1 MPWKT
6 RYSNIDCFLQ
16 STILRVS
23 RSFPESSFNGYRLSF
38 PGLGCIFFLSMLGED
53 DKDAV
58 TGGGTRKTYFRS
70 VSWTDRSPSK
80 RNQTLN
86 PNPRPQLN
94 SKARSCLPP
103 LQPLSITRR
112 NVEEWPKAGSDDL
125 GVWPNPPQTPTGE
138 AKPLENS
145 NSEQPVREFQFK
157 RDKLAFF
164 DKECSRIA
172 EHIYLGSDAVAKN
185 REILR
190 QNGITHVLNCVGF
203 VSPEYF
209 KSDLV
214 YKTLW
219 LQDSPSEDITSILYD
234 VFDYFEDVREQ
245 GGRVLVHCCQGVSRS
260 TSLVIAYLMWRE
272 GQSFEDAF
280 QYVKAAR
287 GVTNPNMGF
296 ACQLLQCQ
304 KRVHAAPASPNSVIR
319 MYRMAPHSSYDPL
332 HLVPKMLSPAGA
344 QALDSRGAFVLHV
357 PSAIYV
363 WAGKSCNSS
372 LLNSA
377 MAAAS
382 QVIRY
387 ERAQGP
393 IVSIK
398 EGEEPPEF
406 WEAIASGQ
414 PLADGCEKGDVKK
427 EDNLCYQNDKVVA
440 ENQVHVGGRKVDD
453 YNLDFEIFRK
463 ALAGGV
469 VPPFPVSNMGSETC
483 LPARENGWGRLR
495 RKLASGVMKEFLTFS
510 KLTNDSSPSC
520 HEPNLILNTQ
530 QEPEYPVSHMEPL
543 PPQSPST
550 YPCGSPDSLDCFLSS
565 SPDWRSEISKDVEHS
580 VSRNYP
586 STSPTSCGSPDSFSS
601 SVTLTDPFFSP
612 KPTGSTQ
619 DSFPCFPCSS
629 PKFSSKSPTLSPS
642 TSDYSS
648 SFTFS
653 PSSSNWS
660 DLSYLSSQQPSPS
673 GLESADVIAHKNTC
687 LADNYSLVYKETSLP
702 SEQFSGT
709 HTLIG
714 ENVSLPC
721 KGTSPSIAERRG
733 SNPPP
738 RMVLPSV
745 DEHSQVPKSLVRSW
759 SFSLPDLED
768 DVMKDVDCNQFVH
781 EDSTEDLI
789 FDTGFESFSEMEDKK
804 EDGNQFHP
812 LSGDMIDRSTGS
824 MTPVLFQW
832 PGLNKVEKH
841 PFCSLDS
848 RSVYILL
855 APHLGLGN
863 NSSRILF
870 VWLGSEFAKGEGHG
884 QVISTDSKCSDN
896 HLHWEAVGHHLLNQ
910 MHLPMDASVQV
921 IREGEEPEQFRNC
934 LRSLSFHKAEDSGHS

>member
-1 MPWKT
+1 
-6 RYSNIDCFLQ
+6 
-16 STILRVS
+16 
-23 RSFPESSFNGYRLSF
+23 
-38 PGLGCIFFLSMLGED
+38 MLGEED
-53 DKDAV
+53 RDPVA
-58 TGGGTRKTYFRS
+58 GGGTRRPYLRS
-70 VSWTDRSPSK
+70 VSWTDRSPSEP
-80 RNQTLN
+80 NQNLN
-86 PNPRPQLN
+86 PNPRPQPN

-103 LQPLSITRR
+103 LQPLSIARR

-125 GVWPNPPQTPTGE
+125 GIWPNPPQTPGGE
-138 AKPLENS
+138 ARPLESS

-172 EHIYLGSDAVAKN
+172 DHIYLGSDAVAKN

-304 KRVHAAPASPNSVIR
+304 KRVHAVPASPNSVIR

-332 HLVPKMLSPAGA
+332 HLVPKMLNQSGV
-344 QALDSRGAFVLHV
+344 QGLDSRGAFIVHV
-357 PSAIYV
+357 PSAIYI
-363 WAGKSCNSS
+363 WTGKNCNLALS
-372 LLNSA
+372 NSA
-377 MAAAS
+377 MAAAF
-382 QVIRY
+382 QVVRY

-398 EGEEPPEF
+398 EGEEPSEF
-406 WEAIASGQ
+406 WDALANGQ
-414 PLADGCEKGDVKK
+414 HLADDCENVKVKK
-427 EDNLCYQNDKVVA
+427 EGNLSSRNDLDA
-440 ENQVHVGGRKVDD
+440 AANEDEVGERKVDD
-453 YNLDFEIFRK
+453 YNLDFEIFHK
-463 ALAGGV
+463 ALDGGV
-469 VPPFPVSNMGSETC
+469 VPPFSVSNTRSETC

-495 RKLASGVMKEFLTFS
+495 RKFSNGIMKEFVTLS
-510 KLTNDSSPSC
+510 KPNSNSIPSNLVSNMIIDTQKEVEHPVCAIETSP
-520 HEPNLILNTQ
+520 
-530 QEPEYPVSHMEPL
+530 PL
-543 PPQSPST
+543 SPST
-550 YPCGSPDSLDCFLSS
+550 NLCGSPDSFDCFPNT
-565 SPDWRSEISKDVEHS
+565 SPDRIRETSKVVEHS
-580 VSRNYP
+580 VSFNDP
-586 STSPTSCGSPDSFSS
+586 FLSTSPCGSPDSFSCS
-601 SVTLTDPFFSP
+601 ATPTDHCFSP
-612 KPTGSTQ
+612 TPTCGSP
-619 DSFPCFPCSS
+619 DSFSCFPPIS

-642 TSDYSS
+642 TSDHSS

-673 GLESADVIAHKNTC
+673 GWEPTDPFARKNASFNSC
-687 LADNYSLVYKETSLP
+687 LPYKETPLAAEQLSGNHTLRMENISLP
-702 SEQFSGT
+702 Y
-709 HTLIG
+709 
-714 ENVSLPC
+714 

-738 RMVLPSV
+738 RMMLPSV
-745 DEHSQVPKSLVRSW
+745 DELPQVPKNLIRSW

-768 DVMKDVDCNQFVH
+768 DLMKDVDCNQSEH
-781 EDSTEDLI
+781 EGDREELMLDA
-789 FDTGFESFSEMEDKK
+789 GFELPCESENKK
-804 EDGNQFHP
+804 EDGNKI
-812 LSGDMIDRSTGS
+812 SGDMIDKVEQVT
-824 MTPVLFQW
+824 TPVLLQW
-832 PGLNKVEKH
+832 PSMNKVEVH
-841 PFCSLDS
+841 PFCILNS

-855 APHLGLGN
+855 APDASLDS
-863 NSSRILF
+863 NSHVILY
-870 VWLGSEFAKGEGHG
+870 VWLGSGFLDEKRQSQMINTDGECD
-884 QVISTDSKCSDN
+884 IN
-896 HLHWEAVGHHLLNQ
+896 HPYWETVGRNFLNQ
-910 MHLPMDASVQV
+910 MCLPMDATVQI
-921 IREGEEPEQFRNC
+921 IREGKEPQEFLSHLSC
-934 LRSLSFHKAEDSGHS
+934 LSFQKTEDSSHS

>member
-1 MPWKT
+1 
-6 RYSNIDCFLQ
+6 
-16 STILRVS
+16 
-23 RSFPESSFNGYRLSF
+23 
-38 PGLGCIFFLSMLGED
+38 MLGEED
-53 DKDAV
+53 RDPVA
-58 TGGGTRKTYFRS
+58 GGGTRRPYLRS
-70 VSWTDRSPSK
+70 VSWTDRSPSEP
-80 RNQTLN
+80 NQNLN
-86 PNPRPQLN
+86 PNPRPQPN

-103 LQPLSITRR
+103 LQPLSIARR

-125 GVWPNPPQTPTGE
+125 GIWPNPPQTPGGE
-138 AKPLENS
+138 ARPLESS

-172 EHIYLGSDAVAKN
+172 DHIYLGSDAVAKN

-304 KRVHAAPASPNSVIR
+304 KRVHAVPASPNSVIR

-332 HLVPKMLSPAGA
+332 HLVPKMLNQSGV
-344 QALDSRGAFVLHV
+344 QGLDSRGAFIVHV
-357 PSAIYV
+357 PSAIYI
-363 WAGKSCNSS
+363 WTGKNCNLALS
-372 LLNSA
+372 NSA
-377 MAAAS
+377 MAAAF
-382 QVIRY
+382 QVVRY

-398 EGEEPPEF
+398 EGEEPSEF
-406 WEAIASGQ
+406 WDALANGQ
-414 PLADGCEKGDVKK
+414 HLADDCENVKVKK
-427 EDNLCYQNDKVVA
+427 EGNLSSRNDLDA
-440 ENQVHVGGRKVDD
+440 AANEDEVGERKVDD
-453 YNLDFEIFRK
+453 YNLDFEIFHK
-463 ALAGGV
+463 ALDGGV
-469 VPPFPVSNMGSETC
+469 VPPFSVSNTRSETC

-495 RKLASGVMKEFLTFS
+495 RKFSNGIMKEFVTLS
-510 KLTNDSSPSC
+510 KPNSNSIPSNLVSNMIIDTQKEVEHPVCAIETSP
-520 HEPNLILNTQ
+520 
-530 QEPEYPVSHMEPL
+530 PL
-543 PPQSPST
+543 SPST
-550 YPCGSPDSLDCFLSS
+550 NLCGSPDSFDCFPNT
-565 SPDWRSEISKDVEHS
+565 SPDRIRETSKVVEHS
-580 VSRNYP
+580 VSFNDP
-586 STSPTSCGSPDSFSS
+586 FLSTSPCGSPDSFSCS
-601 SVTLTDPFFSP
+601 ATPTDHCFSP
-612 KPTGSTQ
+612 TPTCGSP
-619 DSFPCFPCSS
+619 DSFSCFPPIS

-642 TSDYSS
+642 TSDHSS

-673 GLESADVIAHKNTC
+673 GWEPTDPFA
-687 LADNYSLVYKETSLP
+687 
-702 SEQFSGT
+702 Q
-709 HTLIG
+709 
-714 ENVSLPC
+714 
-721 KGTSPSIAERRG
+721 RRG

-738 RMVLPSV
+738 RMMLPSV
-745 DEHSQVPKSLVRSW
+745 DELPQVPKNLIRSW

-768 DVMKDVDCNQFVH
+768 DLMKDVDCNQSEH
-781 EDSTEDLI
+781 EGDREELMLDA
-789 FDTGFESFSEMEDKK
+789 GFELPCESENKK
-804 EDGNQFHP
+804 EDGNKI
-812 LSGDMIDRSTGS
+812 SGDMIDKVEQVT
-824 MTPVLFQW
+824 TPVLLQW
-832 PGLNKVEKH
+832 PSMNKVEVH
-841 PFCSLDS
+841 PFCILNS

-855 APHLGLGN
+855 APDASLDS
-863 NSSRILF
+863 NSHVILY
-870 VWLGSEFAKGEGHG
+870 VWLGSGFLDEKRQSQMINTDGECD
-884 QVISTDSKCSDN
+884 IN
-896 HLHWEAVGHHLLNQ
+896 HPYWETVGRNFLNQ
-910 MHLPMDASVQV
+910 MCLPMDATVQI
-921 IREGEEPEQFRNC
+921 IREGKEPQEFLSHLSC
-934 LRSLSFHKAEDSGHS
+934 LSFQKTEDSSHS